1 MSTTPEEPEPRDNVT
16 NSGRAMSAA
25 EVARVRASL
34 DSGGLSS
41 AKVEETGLDIPSFVD
56 AAMKRWSKVMAR
68 LGERERAGGSELPA
82 RPSDAGPSG
91 FGP

>member
-1 MSTTPEEPEPRDNVT
+1 MSTTPEKPEARDNVT
-16 NSGRAMSAA
+16 NSVRLMSAA

-34 DSGGLSS
+34 DAGGLSS
-41 AKVEETGLDIPSFVD
+41 AKVDENDLDLPSFVD

-68 LGERERAGGSELPA
+68 LGEFERAGGSELPA